1 MCWKTI
7 IALLGG
13 VVALCSACGAP
24 PHKVPSPHLPLARY
38 AATATV
44 ESGKVT
50 RVSVSCQ
57 PGEQVLGGGF
67 SSGGLF
73 EYAAFLEASYPS
85 SPTTWSVMAFGPTF
99 GLEAEVYCLPTTVPL
114 GVQIVQASGTGVV
127 GAACPQGTVLF
138 GGGFQSSQVIGAS
151 RPQGNGWMSAS
162 TDARVKGYALCAAS
176 HALRGRGVSAVF
188 NPHSSLHGYAPG
200 RSGAACPAGQVATG
214 GGLESE
220 DLIVGSD
227 ATGPAFADWSVAA
240 GGESDMTIFAVC
252 VVLQE

>member
-13 VVALCSACGAP
+13 VVALCPACGAP

-99 GLEAEVYCLPTTVPL
+99 GLEAEVYCLPTHELRNEVMEEL
-114 GVQIVQASGTGVV
+114 IAECV
-127 GAACPQGTVLF
+127 GELA
-138 GGGFQSSQVIGAS
+138 QS
-151 RPQGNGWMSAS
+151 R
-162 TDARVKGYALCAAS
+162 TL
-176 HALRGRGVSAVF
+176 
-188 NPHSSLHGYAPG
+188 
-200 RSGAACPAGQVATG
+200 RSGEVRDTA
-214 GGLESE
+214 E
-220 DLIVGSD
+220 
-227 ATGPAFADWSVAA
+227 
-240 GGESDMTIFAVC
+240 
-252 VVLQE
+252 